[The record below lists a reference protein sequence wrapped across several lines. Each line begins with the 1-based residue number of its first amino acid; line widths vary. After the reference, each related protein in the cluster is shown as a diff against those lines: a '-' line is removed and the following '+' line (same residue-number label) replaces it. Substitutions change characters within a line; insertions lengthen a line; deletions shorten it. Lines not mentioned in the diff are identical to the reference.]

1 MVFEIWCSWCG
12 KFMGKKEG
20 AGSDFAEKL
29 KNMGL
34 PVVSNSICP
43 KCKKALRCGGR
54 WGDACTLP
62 KVFGEVQT
70 PP

>member
-1 MVFEIWCSWCG
+1 MVYEIWCSWCG
-12 KFMGKKEG
+12 KYMGKKEG

-43 KCKKALRCGGR
+43 KCKKAVEMKYGLNEKGGKEN
-54 WGDACTLP
+54 D
-62 KVFGEVQT
+62 
-70 PP
+70 